1 MALSNHLF
9 TKRKVESPPD
19 RPSAAPSGVKTPAAS
34 GTTSTPSAAAPAA
47 ASPVVASPATV
58 QGGSKLTVGPNITL
72 KGVEITNCDTL
83 VVEGL
88 VEAIMDSRVMQITER
103 GAFKGSAEIDVAEIH
118 GQFDGSLTVRQK
130 LTIHATGKV
139 TGTVRYTKL
148 VVEEGGQINGD
159 VQFGAMVA
167 RKTSG
172 QEKPAAS
179 PGGDAGRSP

>member
-1 MALSNHLF
+1 MALSSHLF
-9 TKRKVESPPD
+9 HKRKVEPPPD
-19 RPSAAPSGVKTPAAS
+19 RPSAPPSGIRTTAAAAQASPPPAAV
-34 GTTSTPSAAAPAA
+34 PSAG
-47 ASPVVASPATV
+47 SPVVVGPAGL
-58 QGGSKLTVGPNITL
+58 QGASKLTVGPNITL

-88 VEAIMDSRVMQITER
+88 VEAIMDSRVMQITEQ

-159 VQFGAMVA
+159 IQFGAMA
-167 RKTSG
+167 ANKTSS
-172 QEKPAAS
+172 QEKPAVS
-179 PGGDAGRSP
+179 PGGGAG